1 MPHTFSPFPEAQR
14 TRGVRAVR
22 GEEINLVGPAEP
34 GPTSGLRCHVCG
46 AVATRYNS
54 LRSGRRGYCN
64 AHRAEA
70 NQEAKALAG
79 KLSVEAE
86 LNWRPMGSE

>member
-34 GPTSGLRCHVCG
+34 GPTAGLRCHVCG
-46 AVATRYNS
+46 AVAKRYNS
-54 LRSGRRGYCN
+54 LRSGRRGYCT
-64 AHRAEA
+64 AHVEQAWAEA
-70 NQEAKALAG
+70 KTLAG
-79 KLSVEAE
+79 KLSIEAE
-86 LNWRPMGSE
+86 LNWKPMGGE